1 MNVVRRLTRAL
12 GLSVLLA
19 VFVWTGSTASSQAAG
34 YWTCTGGAWSA
45 VGNPQHATPLK
56 SCGSHL
62 EIPRTQRACENA
74 GGRWG
79 RAGLFPKPICTMPTH
94 DGGRPC
100 ADIDECEGSCL
111 ADLTPP
117 QRDLLM
123 QREKLEILGKCT
135 PLFARVR
142 LHGSRQRGIRFRP
155 IVQGLTI
162 DRPAIGSRAGGR
174 RRGQRWCRGL
184 AQASRRPPRKKGH
197 SLPQASGSLRKTVL
211 LQLGTHARVGSRAVH
226 LPGGSFT
233 ALKPR
238 TAHPAA
244 NPKINKA
251 IGGPK
256 SRTGITRKSPVV
268 LNPP

>member
-1 MNVVRRLTRAL
+1 MARNASDGSSVRAALDLNQSGGPRMLFHEIVKIMECGAFNARKRPDPMNVVRRLTRAL

-111 ADLTPP
+111 ADLTPA

-135 PLFARVR
+135 P
-142 LHGSRQRGIRFRP
+142 S
-155 IVQGLTI
+155 
-162 DRPAIGSRAGGR
+162 
-174 RRGQRWCRGL
+174 
-184 AQASRRPPRKKGH
+184 
-197 SLPQASGSLRKTVL
+197 
-211 LQLGTHARVGSRAVH
+211 
-226 LPGGSFT
+226 
-233 ALKPR
+233 
-238 TAHPAA
+238 
-244 NPKINKA
+244 
-251 IGGPK
+251 
-256 SRTGITRKSPVV
+256 SPVFGCMALV
-268 LNPP
+268 KEGFVSGLLCKD